1 MGTSA
6 VRRPTYPPHFEDRLV
21 VQEDVAESWVL
32 GLQPNPRA
40 LFAVALDRELTAEKR
55 QNDRALDRRARP
67 IDDCDIAW
75 KEPDPCH
82 ALAGDAH
89 GKGCCRIFDQKIVE
103 IERTVQ
109 IVIGWRREAHS
120 AEVAIKGIVVGCLTS
135 ISIKALISPARRSFA
150 ARRLANVATGSGRRT
165 TLVGSLGGPS
175 CAVRHSP
182 PPDFLL
188 QKIWRGIARCR
199 RKRKLKRFRLGHDGH
214 SRYAVR

>member
-165 TLVGSLGGPS
+165 TLVGPPGGLPIRLAPFAIVPLSTFCYRKSGRGSL
-175 CAVRHSP
+175 AAAA
-182 PPDFLL
+182 
-188 QKIWRGIARCR
+188 RGN
-199 RKRKLKRFRLGHDGH
+199 
-214 SRYAVR
+214 